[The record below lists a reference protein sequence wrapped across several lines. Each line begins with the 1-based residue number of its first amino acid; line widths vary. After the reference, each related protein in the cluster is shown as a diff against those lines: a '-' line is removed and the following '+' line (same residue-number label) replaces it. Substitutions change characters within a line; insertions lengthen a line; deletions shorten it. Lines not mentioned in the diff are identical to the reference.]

1 MRSVIE
7 VAVAAVLTISAAS
20 AQEVYSIDLDGA
32 QVPNASSFTGSGT
45 ATLNNSET
53 QLTVSVTHNIPNGNV
68 TDGHIH
74 RGAVGVNG
82 PIALPFPGQGA
93 NPINEV
99 IAVDAADV
107 QDLRD
112 GLFYVNIHTFAF
124 PSGEIRGQLVRVPD
138 TDQDLLLD
146 IYETDTG
153 TFVNETDTGTDPNN
167 PDTDG
172 DGVRDGVEVELGFD
186 PNNALSFPL
195 LPLQTSLVLAVV
207 GSMIIG
213 GSFIFY
219 RRRSK
224 T

>member
-1 MRSVIE
+1 MRGLIV
-7 VAVAAVLTISAAS
+7 VALGSMWMISAAS
-20 AQEVYSIDLDGA
+20 AQEAYSIDLDGA

-45 ATLNNSET
+45 AILNNSET
-53 QLTVSVTHNIPNGNV
+53 QLTVSITHNIPNANV

-82 PIALPFPGQGA
+82 PIVLPFAGQGS

-99 IAVDAADV
+99 IAVNAADV

-112 GLFYVNIHTFAF
+112 GLFYVNIHTLAF
-124 PSGEIRGQLVRVPD
+124 PAGEIRGQLVRVPD

-153 TFVNETDTGTDPNN
+153 MFVSPTDTGTDPNN

-195 LPLQTSLVLAVV
+195 LPLRTSVVLAVA
-207 GSMIIG
+207 GAIIIG
-213 GSFIFY
+213 GSLIFHFQ
-219 RRRSK
+219 RSK